1 MNKILFSL
9 KKDALPLTDEEI
21 LDHPLFDRLLNSYFK
36 ESEKSERPNSAYY
49 REYGART
56 AKVFLRHI
64 LTGDERTK
72 TFLKGLSMQKRDD
85 LLNLIDS
92 LYDFYRQKERYV
104 LYEND
109 KVKKITHREFVL
121 LFEKLSERL
130 VSFYRDIYETVYGKE
145 QTVYRILPSGGNAGI
160 LLSRRPLSLPKNLS
174 FLGRIPLMEAVVSDP
189 PFLLKT
195 RENKRKGLFQEKKR
209 RVKMEDFD
217 LRHSHGVIIDVY
229 DQRGLLYFDDEYL
242 GFLVALGNLF
252 QIEPSTS
259 ANDKNFDFIL
269 LFGTENTGERCYYYK
284 EGGTYVGVCPKKA
297 QIDYFGYAKKMI
309 LTLFNLTMIDRQ
321 SLPIHG
327 AGVRIRKKEKT
338 KNFFFLGDSGAGKSE
353 TLEAM
358 RNLCKGE
365 YQIDTIFDD
374 MGTFHLIHDRVYA
387 TGTEIGAFV
396 RLDDLD
402 QGYSL
407 KSADRA
413 VYFNI
418 EEENSRVVIPI
429 EDYET
434 TYTFHPVDAFLL
446 ADNFTDSSRGIKIY
460 HNIEEAISDFSKGE
474 RVALNTTS
482 EQGKVSTYF
491 ANPFG
496 PVQRKKDVEL
506 FLPDYFHALFEG
518 HVPVGKLFTRLSL
531 DRKNGP
537 KEGAK
542 ALLRLFDKL
551 PED

>member
-1 MNKILFSL
+1 MNKIL
-9 KKDALPLTDEEI
+9 LPLDKDVASLTNDEI
-21 LDHPLFDRLLNSYFK
+21 IDHPLFERLLSAYFR
-36 ESEKSERPNSAYY
+36 ESEKAERPNSAYY
-49 REYGART
+49 REYGPKT
-56 AKVFLRHI
+56 AKIFLHQI
-64 LTGDERTK
+64 LTRDERTMS
-72 TFLKGLSMQKRDD
+72 FLRGLSMQKRDD

-104 LYEND
+104 LYDNSSAD
-109 KVKKITHREFVL
+109 RITHRQFIA
-121 LFEKLSERL
+121 LFETLSQRL
-130 VSFYRDIYETVYGKE
+130 ASFYRDIYETVSGRE

-160 LLSRRPLSLPKNLS
+160 LLTRKAIPLPRNLS
-174 FLGRIPLMEAVVSDP
+174 FLRKIPLMESVVTDP

-195 RENKRKGLFQEKKR
+195 QENKRKGLFQEKR
-209 RVKMEDFD
+209 HRVKEEDFD
-217 LRHSHGVIIDVY
+217 LRHSHGVIVNVY

-252 QIEPSTS
+252 QVEPILSS
-259 ANDKNFDFIL
+259 SERNFDFIL
-269 LFGTENTGERCYYYK
+269 LFGTENTGEECYYYK
-284 EGGTYVGVCPKKA
+284 EGGSYVGVCPKKA
-297 QIDYFGYAKKMI
+297 HIDYFGYAKKMV
-309 LTLFNLTMIDRQ
+309 LTLFNLSMIDRDL
-321 SLPIHG
+321 LPIHG
-327 AGVRIRKKEKT
+327 AGVRIRRGEKT

-353 TLEAM
+353 TLEAVK
-358 RNLCKGE
+358 NLSRGE

-418 EEENSRVVIPI
+418 EEDNSRVVIPI

-446 ADNFTDSSRGIKIY
+446 ADNYTDTKRGIRLYK
-460 HNIEEAISDFSKGE
+460 NVEDAITDFSLGE

-482 EQGKVSTYF
+482 EKGLVSTF
-491 ANPFG
+491 LANPFG
-496 PVQRKKDVEL
+496 PVQRKKDVEKII
-506 FLPDYFHALFEG
+506 PDYFQALFAADI
-518 HVPVGKLFTRLSL
+518 PVGRLYTRLSL
-531 DRKNGP
+531 DRRNGP
-537 KEGAK
+537 KEGAR
-542 ALLRLFDKL
+542 ALLKLFDRL
-551 PED
+551 PD

>member
-1 MNKILFSL
+1 MNKIL
-9 KKDALPLTDEEI
+9 LPLGKDVSKLSDLEI
-21 LDHPLFDRLLNSYFK
+21 LEHPLFDKLLSAYFR

-49 REYGART
+49 REYGPKT

-64 LTGDERTK
+64 LSHDERTMA
-72 TFLKGLSMQKRDD
+72 FLRGLSMQKRDD

-104 LYEND
+104 LYENG
-109 KVKKITHREFVL
+109 KGEKITHRQFIA
-121 LFEKLSERL
+121 LFEALSQRL
-130 VSFYRDIYETVYGKE
+130 ASFYRDIYETVSGRE

-160 LLSRRPLSLPKNLS
+160 LLCRRPLPLPKDLS
-174 FLGRIPLMEAVVSDP
+174 FLGRIPLMESVVSDP
-189 PFLLKT
+189 PFILKT
-195 RENKRKGLFQEKKR
+195 RENKRKGLFQEKR
-209 RVKMEDFD
+209 RRIRPEDFD
-217 LRHSHGVIIDVY
+217 LRHSHGVIINVY

-252 QIEPSTS
+252 QIEPSF
-259 ANDKNFDFIL
+259 ANNEKNFDFVL
-269 LFGTENTGERCYYYK
+269 LFGTENTGEECYYYK

-297 QIDYFGYAKKMI
+297 RIDYFGYAKKMV
-309 LTLFNLTMIDRQ
+309 LTLFNLNMIDRE

-327 AGVRIRKKEKT
+327 AGVRIRRKEKT

-358 RNLCKGE
+358 RNLCKDE

-374 MGTFHLIHDRVYA
+374 MGSFHLIHDRVYA

-446 ADNFTDSSRGIKIY
+446 ADNFTDTDRGIKFY
-460 HNIEEAISDFSKGE
+460 RNIEDAIADFSKGE
-474 RVALNTTS
+474 RVALNTTA
-482 EQGKVSTYF
+482 EKGRVSTYF

-496 PVQRKKDVEL
+496 PVQRRADVER

-518 HVPVGKLFTRLSL
+518 RIPVGKLFTRLSL
-531 DRKNGP
+531 DRRNGP

-542 ALLRLFDKL
+542 ALIRLFDKL
-551 PED
+551 PD